1 MIEFNSNDPF
11 GLFRQWMADAEKSES
26 EDPNAMALATADG
39 PSTAVSTR
47 NSSAR
52 SLVATAARMVGS
64 SSTTR
69 IRFTPLTVGACCGPS
84 G

>member
-1 MIEFNSNDPF
+1 
-11 GLFRQWMADAEKSES
+11 MAA
-26 EDPNAMALATADG
+26 AVVTADG

-47 NSSAR
+47 NASAR

-69 IRFTPLTVGACCGPS
+69 MRFTHQTVGAECGAS
-84 G
+84 GQRL